1 MILSTL
7 FFSSEISR
15 TSVSTLFSIGM
26 MWWESC
32 YAHGKTRWK
41 RKESLKSPWRFPR
54 RLEEWRSWD
63 GWLRMKKSG
72 KRLRWMSTQWNSR
85 LHNMI
90 CNKYIYIYTCS
101 VETVEIYIYVYI
113 RVYTYIHIICTHHKI
128 HEQQILMLHRCR
140 HLNAGWDL
148 MVMIAVRHAGA
159 EVGVEFGVILGSME
173 ASLAKSQRW
182 DWFGVKLKFSLLHF
196 TSLLSVDDLACEYP
210 VRAVHKW
217 YAARFSGL
225 PPQRSLWV
233 TSVFACWQSE
243 LND

>member
-1 MILSTL
+1 MGKPVENARSPWNPRGDSREGWKSGEAEMVGCAWKNPGSAWGGCLP
-7 FFSSEISR
+7 SEIADYIIWYVIS
-15 TSVSTLFSIGM
+15 
-26 MWWESC
+26 
-32 YAHGKTRWK
+32 
-41 RKESLKSPWRFPR
+41 
-54 RLEEWRSWD
+54 
-63 GWLRMKKSG
+63 
-72 KRLRWMSTQWNSR
+72 
-85 LHNMI
+85 
-90 CNKYIYIYTCS
+90 IYIYTCS